1 MGLGE
6 ESNHR
11 MARKP
16 VLEFSKQSM
25 GARNRVLIGLSY
37 LPANY
42 SAWLNWFLV
51 IDSWVPQ
58 KFRLRMGRFRRFENI
73 FFPKRFS

>member
-16 VLEFSKQSM
+16 VLEFSKQYM
-25 GARNRVLIGLSY
+25 GARNRAGMGLSD
-37 LPANY
+37 LPA
-42 SAWLNWFLV
+42 WLLSQAELVFWNLFL
-51 IDSWVPQ
+51 
-58 KFRLRMGRFRRFENI
+58 G
-73 FFPKRFS
+73 FSKVK